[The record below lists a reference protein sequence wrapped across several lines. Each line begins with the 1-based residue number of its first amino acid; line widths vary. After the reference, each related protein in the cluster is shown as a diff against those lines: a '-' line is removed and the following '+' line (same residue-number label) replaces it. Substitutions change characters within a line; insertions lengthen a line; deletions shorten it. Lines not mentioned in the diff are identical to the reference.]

1 MSVMM
6 IVSFQAA
13 DGKAEALRP
22 LLQQGR
28 DFSRKAKG
36 CEAFDQY
43 QDQDE
48 PDQFVMV
55 QRWIS
60 AAAHHAHF
68 ENNVKG
74 SGHLDKILPLLAKPI
89 ASGVYRGVIQPMIR

>member
-1 MSVMM
+1 MM

-13 DGKAEALRP
+13 EGKAEALRP

-36 CEAFDQY
+36 CEAFDLY
-43 QDQDE
+43 QGQDD
-48 PDQFVMV
+48 PHQFVMV
-55 QRWIS
+55 QRWAS
-60 AAAHHAHF
+60 AEAHHVHF
-68 ENNVKG
+68 EKNVKA

-89 ASGVYRGVIQPMIR
+89 ESGVYRVV